1 MGDTKLRK
9 SVVVAN
15 PNGLHAR
22 PADLL
27 CKTANKFK
35 ASVAII
41 KGSERV
47 DAKSI
52 LGILTLAAMK
62 GTELT
67 VETEGNDAQQALD
80 AVATLLSSS
89 FEDEFE

>member
-1 MGDTKLRK
+1 MGETKLRR
-9 SVVVAN
+9 SVIVAN

-27 CKTANKFK
+27 VKTANKYK
-35 ASVAII
+35 STVSIL
-41 KGSERV
+41 KGAERV

-52 LGILTLAAMK
+52 LGILTLAAAQ

-67 VETEGNDAQQALD
+67 IETDGDDAADALD
-80 AVATLLSSS
+80 AMIALLSQA
-89 FEDEFE
+89 FPDET